1 MLVCHGSF
9 LSLSGLSDT
18 WYSQTAIFCDMDND
32 SRIVSG
38 GNSSLLYMWDHVG
51 NLLASVDL
59 HDPPNLRLSHI
70 LVVDQFN
77 LSESVDSLKLKYH
90 SNCAFFVGGC
100 SPVIRL
106 IANLGY
112 PLGIL
117 YLPLTPLFPFYSGF
131 YAILVIFINFHLIMY
146 NKSKD
151 NHNNNKNKEKKNYP
165 FIRKRKFK
173 SKYDSR

>member
-1 MLVCHGSF
+1 
-9 LSLSGLSDT
+9 
-18 WYSQTAIFCDMDND
+18 MDND

-59 HDPPNLRLSHI
+59 HDPPNSRLSHI
-70 LVVDQFN
+70 LVVDKFN

-100 SPVIRL
+100 GPVIRL

-112 PLGIL
+112 PLGML
-117 YLPLTPLFPFYSGF
+117 HYS
-131 YAILVIFINFHLIMY
+131 I
-146 NKSKD
+146 
-151 NHNNNKNKEKKNYP
+151 
-165 FIRKRKFK
+165 
-173 SKYDSR
+173 